1 MHNNC
6 GEIFSGFCRN
16 LVRIS
21 ESNRTTCYEINDFEP
36 HSFSN
41 FLIFSSQGDNDDG
54 CEGGGVAEDCRRE
67 EGEGVGH
74 MSVKIKLTAFCL
86 HLTLLHF
93 KLMFM
98 FMFTFINFQLIVQ
111 KI

>member
-1 MHNNC
+1 MHNSC

-21 ESNRTTCYEINDFEP
+21 ESIRTTCYKMNDFKP

-54 CEGGGVAEDCRRE
+54 LREVVWPRMQVGRRRR
-67 EGEGVGH
+67 GRSH
-74 MSVKIKLTAFCL
+74 
-86 HLTLLHF
+86 
-93 KLMFM
+93 
-98 FMFTFINFQLIVQ
+98 
-111 KI
+111 